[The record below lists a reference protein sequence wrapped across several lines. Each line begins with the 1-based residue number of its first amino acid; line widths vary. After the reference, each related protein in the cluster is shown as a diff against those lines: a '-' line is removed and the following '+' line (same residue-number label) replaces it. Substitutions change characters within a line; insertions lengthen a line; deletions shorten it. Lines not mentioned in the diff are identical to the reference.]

1 MSTKSKIAKQLK
13 SKNKKQKNENKIVI
27 SDLSF
32 YYGDKKI
39 IENVSFPIKKNT
51 ITSIIGSSGC
61 GKTTLLKTINRLHEE
76 NPLVKISGSILLDGE
91 DINDKKVNVILL
103 RKRTGMVFQK
113 PNPFPGSIYDNVVFG
128 PRLYGIRNREELDWV
143 CEKSLKQAALW
154 DEVKNRLRA
163 KALTLS
169 GGQQQRLCMARTL
182 ALEPE
187 VILMDEPCSALD
199 PVSTLRIE
207 DLMVELKKKYTLV
220 IVTHNMQQASRISD
234 FVAFMY
240 AGEDL
245 IARLV
250 EYGSANKIFVNPTNP
265 LTEKY
270 VAGG

>member
-1 MSTKSKIAKQLK
+1 MGSKLKTTKHSKN
-13 SKNKKQKNENKIVI
+13 KNKKQKNGNKIVI
-27 SDLSF
+27 SDFSF

-39 IENVSFPIKKNT
+39 IENVSFPVKKNA

-76 NPLVKISGSILLDGE
+76 NPLVKISGSIFLDGE
-91 DINDKKVNVILL
+91 DINDKQVNVILL
-103 RKRTGMVFQK
+103 RKRAGMVFQK

-128 PRLYGIRNREELDWV
+128 LRLYGIRDKEYLDEI
-143 CEKSLKQAALW
+143 CERSLKQVVLW
-154 DEVKNRLRA
+154 DEVKNKLRS
-163 KALTLS
+163 KALNLS

-199 PVSTLRIE
+199 PVSTLKIE

-220 IVTHNMQQASRISD
+220 VVTHNMQQASRISD

-240 AGEDL
+240 VNEDS
-245 IARLV
+245 IARLI
-250 EYGSANKIFVNPTNP
+250 EYGSAKKIFVNPSNP

-270 VAGG
+270 IAGG